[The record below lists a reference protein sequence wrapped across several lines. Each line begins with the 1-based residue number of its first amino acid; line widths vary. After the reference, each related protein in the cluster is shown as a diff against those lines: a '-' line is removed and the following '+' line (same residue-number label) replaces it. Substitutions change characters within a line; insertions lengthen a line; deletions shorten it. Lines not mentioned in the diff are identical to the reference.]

1 MDQTKIIL
9 IAIISVI
16 VLSSFATIF
25 SILNRDNAE
34 LASIQELVEAGKID
48 EAEELI
54 SKFIY
59 SNPDSTDAR
68 LIYADILLEQ
78 GSAQIALE
86 ILEGLKEKGTENAK
100 VYNTLGK
107 TNRQLGQLEEAEE
120 SYTKAIE
127 LDSKFA
133 EAYSGRSIVRL
144 FLGDKENALTDA
156 KKAYDLDRN
165 NPVIVANL
173 SVAYHFA
180 GDQTKRDEMF
190 RRASEL
196 KYSSLDQLTK
206 IFISNELDF
215 NDDENFDFIQ
225 EELEIRVESGKEI
238 IDSAEET
245 RIKSE

>member
-34 LASIQELVEAGKID
+34 LASIQELVEAGKIE

-68 LIYADILLEQ
+68 LIYADMLLEQ

-86 ILEGLKEKGTENAK
+86 ILEGLKEKGTEDAK

-107 TNRQLGQLEEAEE
+107 ANRQLGQLEEAEE

-127 LDSKFA
+127 LDQNFA

-144 FLGDKENALTDA
+144 FLGDKGNALTDA
-156 KKAYDLDRN
+156 KKAYDLDWN

-180 GDQTKRDEMF
+180 ADQTKRDEMF

-225 EELEIRVESGKEI
+225 EELETRVESAEEI